1 MTVGFELRPLSPF
14 GAEVVG
20 LSLEQP
26 LEPEARTA
34 LQGAWGEHIVLCI
47 RDQEVGPDGFLELA
61 RIFGTPVQQPIQ
73 RKEYQ
78 VAGFPELRVLSS
90 EHVDTFGDNKP
101 LQIGG
106 SWHTDHSHLP
116 EPPWGTMLHALH
128 LPSRG
133 GATSFTN
140 QTAAYEGLPSALRS
154 KVDKLIGHHVYLSKY
169 SKRRLQAMTPEERAS
184 APSARHP
191 LVRIHP
197 ATGKRALYFNPV
209 RIEQF
214 DGLSEADSQAL
225 LAELVAHC
233 EQPQFVYR
241 HEWCLSDV
249 LIWDNRQA
257 LHMVSHDYPADE
269 LRLMHRT
276 LVGSA
281 KLAEVMASANA
292 AKRAV

>member
-1 MTVGFELRPLSPF
+1 VTQSFELRPLMPF

-20 LSLEQP
+20 LSLDAPISDEMR
-26 LEPEARTA
+26 AA
-34 LQGAWGEHIVLCI
+34 LNRAWVENVVLCI
-47 RDQEVGPDGFLELA
+47 RGQDVGPAEFLELA
-61 RIFGTPVQQPIQ
+61 HIFGTPVQQPIQ

-78 VAGFPELRVLSS
+78 VDGFPELRVLSS
-90 EHVDTFGDNKP
+90 RHLDTQGDNRP

-140 QTAAYEGLPSALRS
+140 QTAAYEGLSPSLKSR
-154 KVDKLIGHHVYLSKY
+154 VDGLVGHHVYLSKY
-169 SKRRLQAMTPEERAS
+169 SKRRLQTMTPEEQAR

-191 LVRIHP
+191 LVRTH
-197 ATGKRALYFNPV
+197 AVTGKQALYFNPV

-214 DGLSEADSQAL
+214 DGISEAQSQAL
-225 LAELVAHC
+225 LAELIAHC
-233 EQPQFVYR
+233 EQDAFVYR
-241 HEWCLSDV
+241 HEWCSSDV
-249 LIWDNRQA
+249 VIWDNRQA
-257 LHMVSHDYPADE
+257 LHMVKHDYPHEE

-276 LVGSA
+276 LVGSDALA
-281 KLAEVMASANA
+281 KSMQAANA
-292 AKRAV
+292 GKIAR